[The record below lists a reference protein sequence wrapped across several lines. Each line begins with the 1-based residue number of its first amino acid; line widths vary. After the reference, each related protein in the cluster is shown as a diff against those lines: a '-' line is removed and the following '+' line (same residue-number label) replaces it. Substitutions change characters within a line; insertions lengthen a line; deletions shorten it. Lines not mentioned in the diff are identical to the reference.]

1 MYRVNAER
9 SQEKN
14 DRNGRIERCTKV
26 TPQCLPG
33 RKSLRDENSTPYRS
47 RKSTNAWASQ
57 YRLTPQGKL
66 KLHNLAFM
74 DATDQLGF
82 QFRPAERRVWTVRAL
97 VSAVRSHIERE
108 YSDCW
113 VEGEISN
120 LRIPDSGHLY
130 FTLKEESAQIRV
142 VMFRSSAKLLR
153 FRPENGLHVTVRGRI
168 TVYED
173 RGELQIS
180 AEFMEPKGAGAL
192 QLAFEQLKARL
203 QAEGLFEV
211 SRKKPIPPLPQRIGI
226 ITSPQGA
233 ALRDILNILARRHH
247 SANVLIYPAQVQG
260 EAAAG
265 EVMAGVRFFN
275 QDLQRGG
282 AVEVIVI
289 ARGGGSAEDLAAFN
303 HEGLARA
310 VADSKIPVISA
321 IGHETDFTII
331 DFVADLRAPTPSA
344 AAELV
349 IRSRQDIEA
358 QAEDLCRRLERALR
372 YRLLMARQELTERAQ
387 HGAFARM
394 MDGIHR
400 RQQKLDE
407 QRFRLEKAE
416 RQLLE
421 RCRRRSENVSSAV
434 RHYDARRRLAAVRQG
449 LEAQVANLAAAI
461 RRRLL
466 ESGGALDRRAASL
479 EALSPVAI
487 LNRGYALVFDAK
499 GRLVKDAARLEAGDE
514 LSARLARGRVR
525 ARVTASEPGEPE
537 PGDLH

>member
-1 MYRVNAER
+1 MEM
-9 SQEKN
+9 S
-14 DRNGRIERCTKV
+14 
-26 TPQCLPG
+26 
-33 RKSLRDENSTPYRS
+33 
-47 RKSTNAWASQ
+47 
-57 YRLTPQGKL
+57 
-66 KLHNLAFM
+66 
-74 DATDQLGF
+74 DQLGF
-82 QFRPAERRVWTVRAL
+82 QFRPPERHIWTVRAL

-180 AEFMEPKGAGAL
+180 AEFMEPQGAGAL

-203 QAEGLFEV
+203 QAEGLFEA

-233 ALRDILNILARRHH
+233 ALRDILNILERRHR

-260 EAAAG
+260 DSAAG
-265 EVMAGVRFFN
+265 EVMAALRYFQPEHRH
-275 QDLQRGG
+275 QDLRRSR
-282 AVEVIVI
+282 AVEVVII
-289 ARGGGSAEDLAAFN
+289 ARGGGSVEDLACFN

-310 VADSKIPVISA
+310 IAESKVPVISA
-321 IGHETDFTII
+321 IGHETDFTIV

-349 IRSRQDIEA
+349 IRSRQEIDA
-358 QAEDLCRRLERALR
+358 QAEDLNRRLERAVR
-372 YRLLMARQELTERAQ
+372 YRLLMARQELTESAQ

-407 QRFRLEKAE
+407 QRFRLEKAQ
-416 RQLLE
+416 RQHLE
-421 RCRRRSENVSSAV
+421 RCHRRCENVSAAV
-434 RHYDARRRLAAVRQG
+434 RHYDARRRLAAIRQQ
-449 LEAQVANLAAAI
+449 LAAQVAKLAAVTQT
-461 RRRLL
+461 RLL
-466 ESGGALDRRAASL
+466 ESRRALERETASL

-487 LNRGYALVFDAK
+487 LNRGYALVFDAN
-499 GRLVKDAARLEAGDE
+499 GHLLKDASRLKAEDE

-525 ARVTASEPGEPE
+525 ARVIATEPGEP
-537 PGDLH
+537 

>member
-1 MYRVNAER
+1 M
-9 SQEKN
+9 S
-14 DRNGRIERCTKV
+14 
-26 TPQCLPG
+26 
-33 RKSLRDENSTPYRS
+33 
-47 RKSTNAWASQ
+47 
-57 YRLTPQGKL
+57 
-66 KLHNLAFM
+66 
-74 DATDQLGF
+74 DQLGF
-82 QFRPAERRVWTVRAL
+82 QFRPPERRVWTVRAL

-130 FTLKEESAQIRV
+130 FTLKEETAQIKT

-203 QAEGLFEV
+203 QAEGLFDA
-211 SRKKPIPPLPQRIGI
+211 SRKKAIPPLPQRIGI
-226 ITSPQGA
+226 ITSLQGA
-233 ALRDILNILARRHH
+233 ALQDILNILARRHR

-260 EAAAG
+260 DAAPGEAIAG
-265 EVMAGVRFFN
+265 LRYFN
-275 QDLQRGG
+275 QEVRHQDSRRGN
-282 AVEVIVI
+282 AVEVIII
-289 ARGGGSAEDLAAFN
+289 ARGGGSVEDLACFN

-321 IGHETDFTII
+321 IGHETDFTIA

-349 IRSRQDIEA
+349 IRSRQEIEA
-358 QAEDLCRRLERALR
+358 QAEDLYRRLERAVH

-400 RQQKLDE
+400 RQQELDE
-407 QRFRLEKAE
+407 QRFRLEKAQ

-421 RCRRRSENVSSAV
+421 RCHRRCENVSAAV
-434 RHYDARRRLAAVRQG
+434 RHYDARRRLAAIRQQ
-449 LEAQVANLAAAI
+449 LAAQVANMAALTRTHLLQS
-461 RRRLL
+461 RR
-466 ESGGALDRRAASL
+466 ALDRQTASL

-499 GRLVKDAARLEAGDE
+499 GQLVTDAARLNPGDE
-514 LSARLARGRVR
+514 LLARLARGRVH
-525 ARVTASEPGEPE
+525 ARVTST
-537 PGDLH
+537 DSSSS

>member
-1 MYRVNAER
+1 MEM
-9 SQEKN
+9 S
-14 DRNGRIERCTKV
+14 
-26 TPQCLPG
+26 
-33 RKSLRDENSTPYRS
+33 
-47 RKSTNAWASQ
+47 
-57 YRLTPQGKL
+57 
-66 KLHNLAFM
+66 
-74 DATDQLGF
+74 DQLGF
-82 QFRPAERRVWTVRAL
+82 HFRPPERRVWTVRAL
-97 VSAVRSHIERE
+97 VSAVRSPIER
-108 YSDCW
+108 
-113 VEGEISN
+113 
-120 LRIPDSGHLY
+120 
-130 FTLKEESAQIRV
+130 EESAQIRV

-203 QAEGLFEV
+203 QAEGLFEA
-211 SRKKPIPPLPQRIGI
+211 SRKKPIPPLPQKIGI

-233 ALRDILNILARRHH
+233 ALRDILNILARRHR

-260 EAAAG
+260 ESAPG
-265 EVMAGVRFFN
+265 EVMAGLRYFH
-275 QDLQRGG
+275 QDSRRGG
-282 AVEVIVI
+282 AVEVIII
-289 ARGGGSAEDLAAFN
+289 ARGGGSAEDLAGFN
-303 HEGLARA
+303 HEALART

-321 IGHETDFTII
+321 IGHETDFTIV

-349 IRSRQDIEA
+349 IRSRQEIEA
-358 QAEDLCRRLERALR
+358 QAEDLYRRLERGLR
-372 YRLLMARQELTERAQ
+372 YRLLMARQELTEHAQ

-421 RCRRRSENVSSAV
+421 RCHRRCENVSATI
-434 RHYDARRRLAAVRQG
+434 RHYDARRRLAAIRQQ
-449 LEAQVANLAAAI
+449 LQAQVANLAAI
-461 RRRLL
+461 THQRLL
-466 ESGGALDRRAASL
+466 ESRGALDRRTASL
-479 EALSPVAI
+479 EALSPLAI

-499 GRLVKDAARLEAGDE
+499 GRLVKDGARLEAGDE
-514 LSARLARGRVR
+514 VSAHLARGRVR
-525 ARVTASEPGEPE
+525 ARVTAIERSEPKSGERQ
-537 PGDLH
+537 

>member
-1 MYRVNAER
+1 MEM
-9 SQEKN
+9 S
-14 DRNGRIERCTKV
+14 
-26 TPQCLPG
+26 
-33 RKSLRDENSTPYRS
+33 
-47 RKSTNAWASQ
+47 
-57 YRLTPQGKL
+57 
-66 KLHNLAFM
+66 
-74 DATDQLGF
+74 DQLGF
-82 QFRPAERRVWTVRAL
+82 QFRTPERRIWTVRAL

-120 LRIPDSGHLY
+120 LRTPDSGHLY

-203 QAEGLFEV
+203 QAEGLFDA

-260 EAAAG
+260 GSAPG
-265 EVMAGVRFFN
+265 EVMAGLRYFH
-275 QDLQRGG
+275 QGSRHSS
-282 AVEVIVI
+282 AVEVIII
-289 ARGGGSAEDLAAFN
+289 ARGGGSAEDLACFN

-321 IGHETDFTII
+321 IGHETDFTIV

-349 IRSRQDIEA
+349 IRSRQEIEA
-358 QAEDLCRRLERALR
+358 QAEDLYRRLERGLR

-387 HGAFARM
+387 HGAFARI

-421 RCRRRSENVSSAV
+421 RCHRRCENVSATV
-434 RHYDARRRLAAVRQG
+434 RHYDARRRLAAIRQQ
-449 LEAQVANLAAAI
+449 LQAQVAHLAAATHT
-461 RRRLL
+461 RLL
-466 ESGGALDRRAASL
+466 ESRGALDRRTASL
-479 EALSPVAI
+479 EALSPLAI
-487 LNRGYALVFDAK
+487 LNRGYGLVFDAK
-499 GRLVKDAARLEAGDE
+499 GRLVKDAARLKAGDE

-525 ARVTASEPGEPE
+525 ARVTATERSEPESDE
-537 PGDLH
+537 RH

>member
-1 MYRVNAER
+1 MEMA
-9 SQEKN
+9 
-14 DRNGRIERCTKV
+14 
-26 TPQCLPG
+26 
-33 RKSLRDENSTPYRS
+33 
-47 RKSTNAWASQ
+47 
-57 YRLTPQGKL
+57 
-66 KLHNLAFM
+66 
-74 DATDQLGF
+74 DQLGF
-82 QFRPAERRVWTVRAL
+82 QFRPPERRIWTVRAL

-153 FRPENGLHVTVRGRI
+153 FRPENGLQVTVRGRI

-203 QAEGLFEV
+203 QAEGLFET
-211 SRKKPIPPLPQRIGI
+211 SRKKAIPALPQRIGI

-233 ALRDILNILARRHH
+233 ALRDILNILARRHR

-260 EAAAG
+260 DGAPG
-265 EVMAGVRFFN
+265 EVMAGLRYF
-275 QDLQRGG
+275 DRESRGRR
-282 AVEVIVI
+282 AVEVIII
-289 ARGGGSAEDLAAFN
+289 ARGGGSAEDLAGFN

-349 IRSRQDIEA
+349 IRSRQEIEA
-358 QAEDLCRRLERALR
+358 QTEDLYARLERALR

-407 QRFRLEKAE
+407 QRFHLEKAE

-421 RCRRRSENVSSAV
+421 RCHRRSESVAAAV
-434 RHYDARRRLAAVRQG
+434 RHYDARRRLAAVRQS
-449 LEAQVANLAAAI
+449 LESQVANLAAATHT
-461 RRRLL
+461 RLL
-466 ESGGALDRRAASL
+466 ESRGALDRRTASL

-499 GRLVKDAARLEAGDE
+499 GRLVKDASRLKAGDE
-514 LSARLARGRVR
+514 VSARLARGRVR
-525 ARVTASEPGEPE
+525 ARVTGTERSEP
-537 PGDLH
+537 

>member
-1 MYRVNAER
+1 MEM
-9 SQEKN
+9 S
-14 DRNGRIERCTKV
+14 
-26 TPQCLPG
+26 
-33 RKSLRDENSTPYRS
+33 
-47 RKSTNAWASQ
+47 
-57 YRLTPQGKL
+57 
-66 KLHNLAFM
+66 
-74 DATDQLGF
+74 DQLGF
-82 QFRPAERRVWTVRAL
+82 QFRPPERRVWTVRAL

-108 YSDCW
+108 YADCW

-153 FRPENGLHVTVRGRI
+153 FRPENGLQVTVRGRI

-203 QAEGLFEV
+203 QAEGLFDP
-211 SRKKPIPPLPQRIGI
+211 SRKKPIPALPQRIGV

-247 SANVLIYPAQVQG
+247 SANILIYPAQVQG
-260 EAAAG
+260 DSAPG
-265 EVMAGVRFFN
+265 EVVAGLRHFQN
-275 QDLQRGG
+275 ARGSRS
-282 AVEVIVI
+282 VEVIII
-289 ARGGGSAEDLAAFN
+289 ARGGGSAEDLACFN

-310 VADSKIPVISA
+310 VSDSAIPVISA
-321 IGHETDFTII
+321 IGHETDFTIV

-349 IRSRQDIEA
+349 IRSRLEIEA
-358 QAEDLCRRLERALR
+358 QTDELSRRLERALR
-372 YRLLMARQELTERAQ
+372 YRLLMARQQLTNRTQ

-400 RQQKLDE
+400 RQQMLDE
-407 QRFRLEKAE
+407 QKYRLEKAE

-421 RCRRRSENVSSAV
+421 RFHRRSEMVTAAI
-434 RHYDARRRLAAVRQG
+434 RHYDARRRLTAIRLQ
-449 LEAQVANLAAAI
+449 LESHVATLASVA

-466 ESGGALDRRAASL
+466 ASRGALDRQAASL
-479 EALSPVAI
+479 EALSPLAI
-487 LNRGYALVFDAK
+487 LNRGYALVFNQQ
-499 GRLVKDAARLEAGDE
+499 GELVKDASRLEVGTE

-525 ARVTASEPGEPE
+525 ARVTATDDQAQSS
-537 PGDLH
+537 

>member
-1 MYRVNAER
+1 
-9 SQEKN
+9 
-14 DRNGRIERCTKV
+14 
-26 TPQCLPG
+26 
-33 RKSLRDENSTPYRS
+33 
-47 RKSTNAWASQ
+47 
-57 YRLTPQGKL
+57 
-66 KLHNLAFM
+66 M
-74 DATDQLGF
+74 DTADQLGF
-82 QFRPAERRVWTVRAL
+82 QFRPPERRIWTVRAL

-203 QAEGLFEV
+203 QAEGLFEA

-260 EAAAG
+260 DAAPG
-265 EVMAGVRFFN
+265 EVMAGLRYFH
-275 QDLQRGG
+275 QGLRRGG
-282 AVEVIVI
+282 AVEVIII
-289 ARGGGSAEDLAAFN
+289 ARGGGSAEDLACFN

-321 IGHETDFTII
+321 IGHETDFTIV

-349 IRSRQDIEA
+349 IRSRQEIEGKRKICIGGWSA
-358 QAEDLCRRLERALR
+358 QC
-372 YRLLMARQELTERAQ
+372 
-387 HGAFARM
+387 
-394 MDGIHR
+394 
-400 RQQKLDE
+400 
-407 QRFRLEKAE
+407 
-416 RQLLE
+416 
-421 RCRRRSENVSSAV
+421 
-434 RHYDARRRLAAVRQG
+434 
-449 LEAQVANLAAAI
+449 AI
-461 RRRLL
+461 
-466 ESGGALDRRAASL
+466 GC
-479 EALSPVAI
+479 
-487 LNRGYALVFDAK
+487 
-499 GRLVKDAARLEAGDE
+499 
-514 LSARLARGRVR
+514 
-525 ARVTASEPGEPE
+525 
-537 PGDLH
+537 

>member
-1 MYRVNAER
+1 MEI
-9 SQEKN
+9 S
-14 DRNGRIERCTKV
+14 
-26 TPQCLPG
+26 
-33 RKSLRDENSTPYRS
+33 
-47 RKSTNAWASQ
+47 
-57 YRLTPQGKL
+57 
-66 KLHNLAFM
+66 
-74 DATDQLGF
+74 DQLGF
-82 QFRPAERRVWTVRAL
+82 QFRPPERRVWTVRAL

-130 FTLKEESAQIRV
+130 FTLKEEAAQIRV

-180 AEFMEPKGAGAL
+180 AEFMEPQGAGAL

-203 QAEGLFEV
+203 QAEGLFEA

-233 ALRDILNILARRHH
+233 ALRDILNILVRRHH

-260 EAAAG
+260 DSAPG
-265 EVMAGVRFFN
+265 EVMAGLRYFHQELRH
-275 QDLQRGG
+275 QDLRRGG
-282 AVEVIVI
+282 VVEVIII
-289 ARGGGSAEDLAAFN
+289 ARGGGSAEDLAGFN

-321 IGHETDFTII
+321 IGHETDFTIV

-349 IRSRQDIEA
+349 IRSRQEIET
-358 QAEDLCRRLERALR
+358 QAEDLYRRLERGLR
-372 YRLLMARQELTERAQ
+372 YRLLMAHQELADRAQ
-387 HGAFARM
+387 HAAFART

-421 RCRRRSENVSSAV
+421 RCHRRCENVSATV
-434 RHYDARRRLAAVRQG
+434 RHYDARRRLAAIRQQ
-449 LEAQVANLAAAI
+449 LQAQVANLAAATHT
-461 RRRLL
+461 RLL
-466 ESGGALDRRAASL
+466 ESRGALDRRTASL
-479 EALSPVAI
+479 EALSPLAI

-499 GRLVKDAARLEAGDE
+499 GRLVKDAARLKAGDE
-514 LSARLARGRVR
+514 LLARLARGRFR
-525 ARVTASEPGEPE
+525 SRVTAIERNEPE
-537 PGDLH
+537 SGERH

>member
-1 MYRVNAER
+1 MEM
-9 SQEKN
+9 
-14 DRNGRIERCTKV
+14 
-26 TPQCLPG
+26 
-33 RKSLRDENSTPYRS
+33 
-47 RKSTNAWASQ
+47 
-57 YRLTPQGKL
+57 
-66 KLHNLAFM
+66 F
-74 DATDQLGF
+74 DQLGF
-82 QFRPAERRVWTVRAL
+82 HFRPPERRIWTVRAL

-108 YSDCW
+108 YADCW

-130 FTLKEESAQIRV
+130 FTLKEESSQIRV

-153 FRPENGLHVTVRGRI
+153 FRPENGVHVTVRGRI

-203 QAEGLFEV
+203 QTEGLFEA
-211 SRKKPIPPLPQRIGI
+211 SRKKPIPPLPQKIGI

-260 EAAAG
+260 DSAPG
-265 EVMAGVRFFN
+265 EVMAGVRYFN
-275 QDLQRGG
+275 AEHRDAARPRRG
-282 AVEVIVI
+282 AVEVIII
-289 ARGGGSAEDLAAFN
+289 ARGGGSAEDLACFN

-310 VADSKIPVISA
+310 VASSKIPVISA
-321 IGHETDFTII
+321 IGHETDFTIV

-349 IRSRQDIEA
+349 IRSRQEIEA
-358 QAEDLCRRLERALR
+358 QADDLYRRLERGMR
-372 YRLLMARQELTERAQ
+372 YRLLMARPELMERGQ

-421 RCRRRSENVSSAV
+421 RYHRRCESTMAAV
-434 RHYDARRRLAAVRQG
+434 RHYDARRRLAAIRQQ
-449 LEAQVANLAAAI
+449 LAAQMANLAAAMH
-461 RRRLL
+461 RRLL
-466 ESGGALDRRAASL
+466 ELRSALDRRLASL

-487 LNRGYALVFDAK
+487 LNRGYALLFDAS
-499 GRLVKDAARLEAGDE
+499 GELVKDASRLNAGE
-514 LSARLARGRVR
+514 EISARLARGRIH
-525 ARVTASEPGEPE
+525 ARVTATERNNNNDAESSELP
-537 PGDLH
+537 